1 MLSRSVVRA
10 SVRRTTPFTPARF
23 QSTTTEK
30 ATEAAKDAASKAAQ
44 GLSRVTSA
52 AGPAISGAAKG
63 VAGALGKVGGR
74 TGKVVNFLERQT
86 PFVVYYSKVAAEVAK
101 IVFRGQKMS
110 PPSAATFQSFYESA
124 WQSIRQPSKIADTV
138 AQTVK
143 SGAQKPAGYIPGISN
158 AQLAAGGVVLAECL
172 GFFTVGEIIGRF
184 KLVGYHGE
192 PAAAHH

>member
-1 MLSRSVVRA
+1 MLARSAVRA
-10 SVRRTTPFTPARF
+10 SVRRTPFTPARF

-30 ATEAAKDAASKAAQ
+30 AAEAAKDTASKAAQ

-74 TGKVVNFLERQT
+74 TGKVVGFVEKQV
-86 PFVVYYSKVAAEVAK
+86 PFVVYYSKVVAEVSR
-101 IVFRGQKMS
+101 IVFRGQKMN
-110 PPSAATFQSFYESA
+110 PPSPATFQSFYESA
-124 WQSIRQPSKIADTV
+124 WQSIRQPNKIADSV

-143 SGAQKPAGYIPGISN
+143 SASQKPAGYVPGLSN
-158 AQLAAGGVVLAECL
+158 AQLIAGGVVFAECL

-192 PAAAHH
+192 ASAAHH